1 MMMRIDH
8 GNIGQ
13 AHGALLFMCGAKKA
27 GDLTTPGQS
36 VKVDFTGRGT
46 VFIMRIGKHRIAIDV
61 GGTFTDLVVS
71 NADGSARTL
80 KLLSTP
86 DDYSRA
92 ITDGLARL
100 FEGGVTDPK
109 GVVSLV
115 HAFTVATN
123 ALLTGH
129 GAKVALITTRGFRD
143 VLEIARLRMPQ
154 LYNMD
159 WDKPR
164 PLVPRRLRYEIEERM
179 DADGNVITLLDAA
192 SVIAAIDK
200 MRAQGVDSVAVC
212 LLHSYV
218 NPAHEQAVMKILRQH
233 VPELSISASH
243 QVLPEIREYERTS
256 TTVVNAFVKPVV
268 DRYLASV
275 ESGVEKL
282 GVETPLMVMQSS
294 GGIISADTAREFPAY
309 CVESGPAA
317 GAIGAAAL
325 GEILGMSNI
334 IAFDMGGTTA
344 KACLIEGGEPRLT
357 DEMEVGSGI
366 NIGQRLLG
374 GGGYLVRSP
383 TIDLAEIGAGGGS
396 LAWIDK
402 GGALRVGPDS
412 AGAMPGPACYG
423 RGGTRPTV
431 TDANVILGFLNP
443 AHLLDGDMPIS
454 KQAAEDA
461 IRIHIA
467 EPLGMSVHEAA
478 YGIHAIAN
486 AAMTRA
492 IQAVS
497 SEIGR
502 SPREFAMVAFGGNG
516 AVHGATLA
524 GHAGISDI
532 IIPPASGVFSALG
545 LLFARIQHRLVAV
558 FWHDVDK
565 VDLQAL
571 NARAGQLLQDAQ
583 RLMTAEGVTTAHTE
597 LHLVL
602 EMRYAGQSSELGIPV
617 VSSGVTRTMLDEA
630 TEQFHLEHERTY
642 GYCSRGEQVQLVN
655 LRLRARS
662 MDRWDHLPAPE
673 ALRTN
678 AANGASGGERPV
690 YFGGKGW
697 VTTPVIRR
705 VDLGEDPTPG
715 PMIVEEYD
723 TTIIVPP
730 GATARAIAGTVQIHL
745 EAGA

>member
-1 MMMRIDH
+1 MTIH
-8 GNIGQ
+8 
-13 AHGALLFMCGAKKA
+13 
-27 GDLTTPGQS
+27 T
-36 VKVDFTGRGT
+36 
-46 VFIMRIGKHRIAIDV
+46 HRIAIDV

-71 NADGSARTL
+71 SLDGSARTL

-92 ITDGLARL
+92 IADGLSRL
-100 FEGGVTDPK
+100 FEDGAIDPAGV
-109 GVVSLV
+109 GSLV

-123 ALLTGH
+123 ALLTGK
-129 GAKVALITTRGFRD
+129 GARVALLTTAGFRD

-164 PLVPRRLRYEIEERM
+164 PLVPRRLRFEITERM
-179 DADGNVITLLDAA
+179 GADGAVVTQLEPD
-192 SVIAAIDK
+192 SVIAALEK
-200 MRAQGVDSVAVC
+200 MRGQDVDSVAIC
-212 LLHSYV
+212 LLHSYL
-218 NPAHEQAVMKILRQH
+218 NPAHERAVMALVRQH
-233 VPELSISASH
+233 APGLSISASH
-243 QVLPEIREYERTS
+243 QVMPEIREYERTS

-268 DRYLASV
+268 DTYLASV
-275 ESGVEKL
+275 EEGIA
-282 GVETPLMVMQSS
+282 GIGIRAPLMVMQSS
-294 GGIISADTAREFPAY
+294 GGIAKADIARAFPAR

-325 GEILGMSNI
+325 GEILGEANI

-357 DEMEVGSGI
+357 DEMEVGAGI
-366 NIGQRLLG
+366 NAGQRLLG

-412 AGAMPGPACYG
+412 AGAAPGPACYAL
-423 RGGTRPTV
+423 GGTRPTV
-431 TDANVILGFLNP
+431 TDANVVLGFLNP
-443 AHLLDGDMPIS
+443 AHLLDGDMLIS
-454 KQAAEDA
+454 IDAAKAA
-461 IRIHIA
+461 IHEHVA
-467 EPLGMSVHEAA
+467 GPLGLELHEAA
-478 YGIHAIAN
+478 WGIHAVAD

-502 SPREFAMVAFGGNG
+502 SPGDFAMVAFGGNG

-524 GHAGISDI
+524 AHAGITEI

-558 FWHDVDK
+558 CWYDVDK
-565 VDLQAL
+565 ADCAAL
-571 NARAGQLLQDAQ
+571 NASAEKLFEDAAVMMAGEGLALDRSELQFI
-583 RLMTAEGVTTAHTE
+583 LE
-597 LHLVL
+597 L
-602 EMRYAGQSSELGIPV
+602 RYAGQSSELGIPV
-617 VSSGVTRTMLDEA
+617 KEKLLTPAILASA
-630 TEQFHLEHERTY
+630 AKAFHLEHERTY
-642 GYCSRGEQVQLVN
+642 GYSNPGERVQIVN

-662 MDRWDHLPAPE
+662 LERWDHLPSPS
-673 ALRTN
+673 ALKRKP
-678 AANGASGGERPV
+678 AGASVERPV
-690 YFGGKGW
+690 YFGPGSGW
-697 VTTPVIRR
+697 VTTKVIRR
-705 VDLGEDPTPG
+705 QDLTQTPRQG
-715 PMIVEEYD
+715 PLIVEEYD

-730 GATARAIAGTVQIHL
+730 DAQDHAIAGTVRIRL
-745 EAGA
+745 KGGV

>member
-1 MMMRIDH
+1 M
-8 GNIGQ
+8 
-13 AHGALLFMCGAKKA
+13 
-27 GDLTTPGQS
+27 S
-36 VKVDFTGRGT
+36 TGT
-46 VFIMRIGKHRIAIDV
+46 HRIAIDV

-71 NADGSARTL
+71 NPDGSARTL

-92 ITDGLARL
+92 IADGLGRL
-100 FEGGVTDPK
+100 FADGATDPK
-109 GVVSLV
+109 AVSSLV

-123 ALLTGH
+123 ALLMGK
-129 GAKVALITTRGFRD
+129 GARVALLTTKGFRD

-164 PLVPRRLRYEIEERM
+164 PLVPRRLRFEIDERIG
-179 DADGNVITLLDAA
+179 AEGEIVQPLDPA
-192 SVIAAIDK
+192 SVLAALEKIQR
-200 MRAQGVDSVAVC
+200 MEADSVAVC
-212 LLHSYV
+212 LLHSYA
-218 NPAHEQAVMKILRQH
+218 NPAHEQAVMELLRQH
-233 VPELSISASH
+233 APDLSISASH

-275 ESGVEKL
+275 EAGIKRL
-282 GVETPLMVMQSS
+282 GIAAPLMVMQSS
-294 GGIISADTAREFPAY
+294 GGIARADNARAFPAY

-325 GEILGMSNI
+325 GEILGEANI

-357 DEMEVGSGI
+357 DEMEVGAGI

-402 GGALRVGPDS
+402 GGALRVGPES
-412 AGAMPGPACYG
+412 AGADPGPACYG
-423 RGGTRPTV
+423 RGGVRPTV

-443 AHLLDGDMPIS
+443 LHLLDGDMPIDIE
-454 KQAAEDA
+454 AARLA
-461 IRIHIA
+461 IRTHVA
-467 EPLGMSVHEAA
+467 DPLGLPLHEAA
-478 YGIHAIAN
+478 YGIHSVAN

-524 GHAGISDI
+524 AHAGISDI

-558 FWHDVDK
+558 YWHDVDRIDFAALNQK
-565 VDLQAL
+565 VQHLLHDASEMMSAEGVPTAHVDLQ
-571 NARAGQLLQDAQ
+571 
-583 RLMTAEGVTTAHTE
+583 
-597 LHLVL
+597 LVL
-602 EMRYAGQSSELGIPV
+602 DMRYAGQSSELGIPILHPV
-617 VSSGVTRTMLDEA
+617 VSRQMLVDA
-630 TEQFHLEHERTY
+630 TEQFHQEHERTY
-642 GYCSRGEQVQLVN
+642 GYASRDERVQIVN

-662 MDRWDHLPAPE
+662 MDRQEHLPVPS
-673 ALRTN
+673 ALRSRK
-678 AANGASGGERPV
+678 ANGTAPAERPV
-690 YFGGKGW
+690 YFGTRGW

-705 VDLGEDPTPG
+705 GDLGETPRHG
-715 PMIVEEYD
+715 PLIVEEYD

-730 GATARAIAGTVQIHL
+730 DAAAHATAGIVRIHFDTA
-745 EAGA
+745 E

>member
-1 MMMRIDH
+1 MT
-8 GNIGQ
+8 IG
-13 AHGALLFMCGAKKA
+13 A
-27 GDLTTPGQS
+27 
-36 VKVDFTGRGT
+36 
-46 VFIMRIGKHRIAIDV
+46 HRIAIDV

-71 NADGSARTL
+71 ASDGSARTL

-92 ITDGLARL
+92 IADGLARL
-100 FEGGVTDPK
+100 FEDGAIDPAAV
-109 GVVSLV
+109 GSLV

-123 ALLTGH
+123 ALLTGK
-129 GAKVALITTRGFRD
+129 GAKVALLTTAGFRD

-164 PLVPRRLRYEIEERM
+164 PLVPRRLRFEIEERIG
-179 DADGNVITLLDAA
+179 ADGAVMTPLNPD
-192 SVIAAIDK
+192 SVIAALEK
-200 MRAQGVDSVAVC
+200 MRGQDVDSVAIC
-212 LLHSYV
+212 LLHSYL
-218 NPAHEQAVMKILRQH
+218 NPAHERAVMALVRQH
-233 VPELSISASH
+233 APGLSISASH
-243 QVLPEIREYERTS
+243 QVMPEIREYERTS

-268 DRYLASV
+268 DTYLASV
-275 ESGVEKL
+275 EEGIA
-282 GVETPLMVMQSS
+282 GIGIRAPLMVMQSS
-294 GGIISADTAREFPAY
+294 GGIAKADIARAFPAR

-325 GEILGMSNI
+325 GEILGEANI

-357 DEMEVGSGI
+357 DEMEVGAGI
-366 NIGQRLLG
+366 NAGQRLLG

-412 AGAMPGPACYG
+412 AGAAPGPACYAL
-423 RGGTRPTV
+423 GGTRPTV
-431 TDANVILGFLNP
+431 TDANVVLGFLNP

-454 KQAAEDA
+454 IDAAKAA
-461 IRIHIA
+461 IHEHVA
-467 EPLGMSVHEAA
+467 GPLGLDLHEAA
-478 YGIHAIAN
+478 WGIHAVAD

-492 IQAVS
+492 IQSVS

-502 SPREFAMVAFGGNG
+502 SPGDFAMVAFGGNG

-524 GHAGISDI
+524 AHAGISEI

-558 FWHDVDK
+558 CWYDIDK
-565 VDLQAL
+565 ADCAVL
-571 NARAGQLLQDAQ
+571 NARAEKLFEEAAAMMAG
-583 RLMTAEGVTTAHTE
+583 EGVALDKSE
-597 LHLVL
+597 LQFTLDL
-602 EMRYAGQSSELGIPV
+602 RYAGQSSELGIAVKERVLTPAV
-617 VSSGVTRTMLDEA
+617 LA
-630 TEQFHLEHERTY
+630 AAAAQFHIEHDRTY
-642 GYCSRGEQVQLVN
+642 GYCNPTERVQIVN

-662 MDRWDHLPAPE
+662 LERWDHVPSPS
-673 ALRTN
+673 ALKRKPV
-678 AANGASGGERPV
+678 AASVERPV
-690 YFGGKGW
+690 YFGPQAGW
-697 VTTPVIRR
+697 VTTKVIRR
-705 VDLGEDPTPG
+705 NDLTQTPQPG
-715 PMIVEEYD
+715 PLIVEEYD

-730 GATARAIAGTVQIHL
+730 DAQVHAIAGTVRIRL
-745 EAGA
+745 NGKA